1 MSKHGMIGAMPRI
14 RAFISSTYEDLKAH
28 RAYVIDRLR
37 TGGIDLDP
45 MENWTAASD
54 APKQLSQDRVKDC
67 DVCILLIGFRLGYV
81 PEGEVLSITQM
92 EYAEAIRQGLEV
104 LVAFLDAVCV
114 SVNHFCEY
122 TVNNLRDSCNENR
135 KSLVFSS
142 LHAKLNALVYL

>member
-81 PEGEVLSITQM
+81 PEGEVLSITRSEEHTSELQSL
-92 EYAEAIRQGLEV
+92 RH
-104 LVAFLDAVCV
+104 LVCRL
-114 SVNHFCEY
+114 
-122 TVNNLRDSCNENR
+122 L
-135 KSLVFSS
+135 L
-142 LHAKLNALVYL
+142 